1 MHMNIKRLKE
11 IRERK
16 GLFQKDI
23 AKLLNTTQQ
32 VYSEY
37 ELGVRLIPL
46 DKIDKLSNFYDLSV
60 YYLINRTDEKKP
72 YPNKK
77 EQ

>member
-23 AKLLNTTQQ
+23 AKLLNITQQ

-46 DKIDKLSNFYDLSV
+46 DKIDKLASFYDVSV
-60 YYLINRTDEKKP
+60 DYLINRTDEKKP

-77 EQ
+77 EN

>member
-1 MHMNIKRLKE
+1 MNIKRLKE

-16 GLFQKDI
+16 GLFKKDI

-46 DKIDKLSNFYDLSV
+46 DKIDKLASFYDVSV
-60 YYLINRTDEKKP
+60 DYLINRTDEKKP

-77 EQ
+77 EN

>member
-1 MHMNIKRLKE
+1 MNIKRLKE

-23 AKLLNTTQQ
+23 AKLLNTNQQ

-46 DKIDKLSNFYDLSV
+46 DKIDKLASFYDVSV
-60 YYLINRTDEKKP
+60 DYLINRTDEKKP

-77 EQ
+77 EN

>member
-1 MHMNIKRLKE
+1 MNIKRLKE

-23 AKLLNTTQQ
+23 AKLLNITQH

-46 DKIDKLSNFYDLSV
+46 DKIDKLASFYDVSV
-60 YYLINRTDEKKP
+60 DYLINRTDEKKP

-77 EQ
+77 EN

>member
-1 MHMNIKRLKE
+1 MNIKRLKE

-23 AKLLNTTQQ
+23 AKLLNITQQ

-46 DKIDKLSNFYDLSV
+46 DKIDKLASFYDVSV
-60 YYLINRTDEKKP
+60 DYLINRTDEKKP

-77 EQ
+77 EN